1 MVQWPEQVDLRVL
14 NQTPLPVR
22 YEITAQGRRLGAAN
36 VEAVAEIE
44 SLIWRQYWDLCP
56 RLEQDWARYVERMM
70 PLCTFSFVQAD
81 TRRP

>member
-14 NQTPLPVR
+14 NLAPLPVR
-22 YEITAQGRRLGAAN
+22 YEITAQGRRLWVAN
-36 VEAVAEIE
+36 VEAVTEIE

-56 RLEQDWARYVERMM
+56 RLEQDWAWYVEWVL
-70 PLCTFSFVQAD
+70 PLCIFSFVQAD